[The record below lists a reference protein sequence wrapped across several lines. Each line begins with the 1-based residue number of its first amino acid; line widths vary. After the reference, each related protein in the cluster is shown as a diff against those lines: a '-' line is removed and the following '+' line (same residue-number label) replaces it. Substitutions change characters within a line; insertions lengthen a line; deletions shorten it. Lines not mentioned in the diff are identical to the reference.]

1 MVEELINGTPIHT
14 QIFEDV
20 TYGTID
26 VNQDYIWSFLLF
38 TGYLKIISCE
48 TVGDETYYDMV
59 IPNVE
64 IKSSVYYYE
73 ELEKKTMELIERF
86 GLKERI
92 IISSFNHL
100 SALSCK
106 DFMSDIKTGALVGNG
121 GIANAGY
128 YCKKF
133 GFECY
138 HPGIEGLTKEEV
150 ELCHKNGIEVNVWTI
165 NNMDDLENMYEWGC
179 DGVITNCP
187 DVCKSWL
194 EAKKA
199 KC

>member
-1 MVEELINGTPIHT
+1 MGIRHSLIT
-14 QIFEDV
+14 
-20 TYGTID
+20 
-26 VNQDYIWSFLLF
+26 
-38 TGYLKIISCE
+38 
-48 TVGDETYYDMV
+48 
-59 IPNVE
+59 NVE

-106 DFMSDIKTGALVGNG
+106 DFYAGMKTGALVENG

-133 GFECY
+133 GFDGY
-138 HPGIEGLTKEEV
+138 HPGVEELREGRGRAL
-150 ELCHKNGIEVNVWTI
+150 
-165 NNMDDLENMYEWGC
+165 
-179 DGVITNCP
+179 
-187 DVCKSWL
+187 S
-194 EAKKA
+194 
-199 KC
+199 